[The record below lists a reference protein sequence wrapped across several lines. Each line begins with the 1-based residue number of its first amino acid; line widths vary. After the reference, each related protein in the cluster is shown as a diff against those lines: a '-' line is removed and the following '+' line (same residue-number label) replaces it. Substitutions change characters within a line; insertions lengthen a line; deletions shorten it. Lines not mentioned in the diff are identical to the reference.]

1 MPDVRVEMQ
10 TALDIGG
17 PVVQIT
23 KARGG
28 RVYELGHVEGKPR
41 VPSVTSIVDG
51 TLRNALS
58 SGDGSFKAPR

>member
-1 MPDVRVEMQ
+1 MPDTRVEMQ

-17 PVVQIT
+17 PVVQVT

-28 RVYELGHVEGKPR
+28 RVYELGHVEGKPS

-51 TLRNALS
+51 TL
-58 SGDGSFKAPR
+58 